1 MRFPF
6 FVLTSAFA
14 LIISAPVHAD
24 EITGQASVIDG
35 DTIEIHGQ
43 RIRLHGIDEPESRQL
58 CEQDGQKYRCG
69 QKASLALADKI
80 ERTVVRCDKRGTDHY
95 KRIIGICFSGEEDLN
110 RWMVRTGWAVAYRRY
125 SKDYV
130 RDEDLA
136 HQDRIGIW
144 AGAFEMPSDWRRKSR

>member
-14 LIISAPVHAD
+14 LIISAPIHAD

-43 RIRLHGIDEPESRQL
+43 RIRLHGIDAPESRQL

-69 QKASLALADKI
+69 QKASLALADKNFDILAAVLFTEEFSVMRAALIPHALAAERASYVKATNSWRFLLTDDIWSCEGVVDVTEKII
-80 ERTVVRCDKRGTDHY
+80 EAAK
-95 KRIIGICFSGEEDLN
+95 
-110 RWMVRTGWAVAYRRY
+110 
-125 SKDYV
+125 
-130 RDEDLA
+130 
-136 HQDRIGIW
+136 
-144 AGAFEMPSDWRRKSR
+144 